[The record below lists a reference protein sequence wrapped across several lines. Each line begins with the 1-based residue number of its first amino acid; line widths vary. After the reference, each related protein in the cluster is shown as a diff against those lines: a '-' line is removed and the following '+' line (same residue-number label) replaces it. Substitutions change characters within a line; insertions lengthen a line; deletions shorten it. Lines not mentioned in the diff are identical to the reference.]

1 MIDAELQAFLE
12 DAVGI
17 HLGTRSAELEPN
29 GVRAVAA
36 SVEPGGEHLVVYLA
50 KVAADRVLPDLESNG
65 QAAVSF
71 GRPVDERACQVKGV
85 FVEARDA
92 RENERS
98 RIRAQWDSFLANLE
112 QIGIGRMTYGE
123 WVVWPCT
130 AVRLRVQALFNQTPG
145 PGTGA
150 PLP

>member
-17 HLGTRSAELEPN
+17 HLGTRNHELEPN

-36 SVEPGGEHLVVYLA
+36 AVEDGGERLVVYLA
-50 KVAADRVLPDLESNG
+50 RVAAERVLPDLEANG
-65 QAAVSF
+65 QVAVSF

-85 FVEARDA
+85 FEDVRDA
-92 RENERS
+92 REDEKARVM
-98 RIRAQWDSFLANLE
+98 AQWESFLDNLE
-112 QIGIGRMTYGE
+112 QIGIGRLTYGA
-123 WVVWPCT
+123 WVTWPCV
-130 AVRLRVQALFNQTPG
+130 AIRLKVNALFNQTPG
-145 PGTGA
+145 PGTGG

>member
-1 MIDAELQAFLE
+1 MIDVELKAFLE

-17 HLGTRSAELEPN
+17 HLGTRSADNEPN

-36 SVEPGGEHLVVYLA
+36 AVEDDGQRLVVYLA
-50 KVAADRVLPDLESNG
+50 KVAAKRVLPDLEANG

-85 FVEARDA
+85 FEEARDA
-92 RENERS
+92 REDERARVAS
-98 RIRAQWDSFLANLE
+98 QWESFLDNLE
-112 QIGIGRMTYGE
+112 QIGIGRLAYGA
-123 WVVWPCT
+123 WVTWPCV
-130 AVRLRVQALFNQTPG
+130 AIRLKVSALFNQTPG

>member
-17 HLGTRSAELEPN
+17 HLGTRSRELEPN

-36 SVEPGGEHLVVYLA
+36 AVEPGGQHLVVYLA
-50 KVAADRVLPDLESNG
+50 KVAAEQVLADLESNG

-85 FVEARDA
+85 FVGARDA
-92 RENERS
+92 REDERD
-98 RIRAQWDSFLANLE
+98 RIRAQWESFLGNLE
-112 QIGIGRMTYGE
+112 QIGIGRLTYGD

-130 AVRLRVQALFNQTPG
+130 AVRLKVEALFNQTPG
-145 PGTGA
+145 PGAGGA
-150 PLP
+150 

>member
-17 HLGTRSAELEPN
+17 HLGTRNRELEPN
-29 GVRAVAA
+29 GVRAVAV
-36 SVEPGGEHLVVYLA
+36 SVEPDGTHLVVYLA
-50 KVAADRVLPDLESNG
+50 KVAAERVLADLESNG

-85 FVEARDA
+85 FVGARDA
-92 RENERS
+92 REDERPG
-98 RIRAQWDSFLANLE
+98 IRAQWESFLANLE
-112 QIGIGRMTYGE
+112 QIGIGRVTYGE

-130 AVRLRVQALFNQTPG
+130 AVRLEVQALFNQTPG
-145 PGTGA
+145 PGTGN